1 MAKIALFA
9 FSLSLLLLPAVVL
22 SADNNNSTKLTVKNA
37 RPIVGVLLMV
47 DWKNE
52 TLSVSSSYIK
62 WAEMGGAR
70 VVKKDKNLKL

>member
-47 DWKNE
+47 DWKN
-52 TLSVSSSYIK
+52 
-62 WAEMGGAR
+62 
-70 VVKKDKNLKL
+70 